1 MWRGRGKRRKQQLD
15 RSLLLYRFLGQQL
28 LDIRGGGGI
37 YKGRKAPNKKPK
49 TKSEIREVAHQQMC
63 MEEMRNEKFVN

>member
-28 LDIRGGGGI
+28 LDIRGGGVFT
-37 YKGRKAPNKKPK
+37 KDEKPQ
-49 TKSEIREVAHQQMC
+49 TKSPKLKVKF
-63 MEEMRNEKFVN
+63 EKLLISRCVWKKCAMKNL